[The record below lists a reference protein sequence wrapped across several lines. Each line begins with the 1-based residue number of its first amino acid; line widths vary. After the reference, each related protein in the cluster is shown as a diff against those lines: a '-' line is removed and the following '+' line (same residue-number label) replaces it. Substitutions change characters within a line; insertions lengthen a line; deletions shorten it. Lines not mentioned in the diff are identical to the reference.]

1 MFYSMSNVDVEDTE
15 SSFLDEI
22 CQFEEV
28 LETLTEAVS
37 DLQSMMIPPPRP
49 PPPFPN
55 MLHHLEMIKE
65 LKALFAQS
73 QIQQNDK
80 DTVEQ
85 LTVISSIIA
94 GDTEAVSSSY
104 LTTHQA
110 NQQSTN
116 QSVVTITVQ
125 PTDVNTEIK
134 ADIPTVRS
142 IKLSSI
148 QSYFRDLPT
157 LIFDPGGGHNQS

>member
-1 MFYSMSNVDVEDTE
+1 
-15 SSFLDEI
+15 
-22 CQFEEV
+22 
-28 LETLTEAVS
+28 
-37 DLQSMMIPPPRP
+37 
-49 PPPFPN
+49 
-55 MLHHLEMIKE
+55 MIKE
-65 LKALFAQS
+65 LKVLFAQS
-73 QIQQNDK
+73 QVQLNDK

-104 LTTHQA
+104 LTTHQP

-116 QSVVTITVQ
+116 QSVVTITPQ
-125 PTDVNTEIK
+125 PTDINTEVK
-134 ADIPTVRS
+134 ADISAGRL
-142 IKLSSI
+142 INLSSI